1 MVWNIKV
8 VFLFFQICDRQGL
21 GEGSYYQKGCYIF
34 SGFGWQEQLKMIC
47 ENKCGFVSDWILESL
62 VENRELEKRLESG
75 IFSIEI
81 S

>member
-1 MVWNIKV
+1 
-8 VFLFFQICDRQGL
+8 
-21 GEGSYYQKGCYIF
+21 
-34 SGFGWQEQLKMIC
+34 MIC